1 MLAVRQEDS
10 GTRGVAL
17 TIHVIAQH
25 TVAEQIEDAWKA
37 RERLL
42 ALDNDPTFCKIVE
55 EVRDHPGQR
64 ARKAI
69 IRGYPRYAFAA

>member
-1 MLAVRQEDS
+1 
-10 GTRGVAL
+10 VAL
-17 TIHVIAQH
+17 TIHVIAQR

-37 RERLL
+37 REGLL

-55 EVRDHPGQR
+55 EVRDHLGQR

-69 IRGYPRYAFAA
+69 TRGYPRYAFAA